1 MSKNQEVICIS
12 NDESKMEIDSL
23 QLLLSQMLCG
33 AQLEALHIH
42 SLTLEIEF
50 NQIGKPNLPLII
62 YLNTNNPIFKIND
75 LDQNYE
81 KDFFEQRKIIIS
93 ELYSLIG
100 NEINSVQVSKK
111 GELTI
116 NISEKTFLLCRSPE
130 EFEKIWIIK
139 NQKDYDLNSEPIWY
153 ISWSDYDEIYVNVPE
168 PRKN

>member
-1 MSKNQEVICIS
+1 MG
-12 NDESKMEIDSL
+12 IDNL
-23 QLLLSQMLCG
+23 QILLSQMLCG
-33 AQLEALHIH
+33 AQLEALHIY

-50 NQIGKPNLPLII
+50 NQIGRPHLPLTI
-62 YLNTNNPIFKIND
+62 YLNTNNPILKITD
-75 LDQNYE
+75 LDQNSE

-116 NISEKTFLLCRSPE
+116 SISEKSFLLCRSPE
-130 EFEKIWIIK
+130 EFEEIWIIK
-139 NQKDYDLNSEPIWY
+139 NQKEGDLNSEPLWY
-153 ISWSDYDEIYVNVPE
+153 ISWSDCDEIYVNVPE